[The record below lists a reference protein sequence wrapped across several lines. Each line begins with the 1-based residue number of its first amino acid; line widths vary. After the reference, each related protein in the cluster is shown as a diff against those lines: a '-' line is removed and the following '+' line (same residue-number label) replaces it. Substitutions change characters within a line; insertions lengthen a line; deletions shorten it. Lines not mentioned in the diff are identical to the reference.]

1 MKIVIDTYAW
11 IEVFLGTEKGR
22 KAVEIIR
29 DADEVYT
36 PSIVLAEI
44 SKKYAQSGY
53 SDKEIEERIRAIT
66 RQTRIVKIDERLALL
81 IAKAYRELIRNYE
94 EKGSKGNKPGVADAI
109 ILASAWKVGGKILT
123 GDAHFK
129 DMELTIWIGD

>member
-1 MKIVIDTYAW
+1 LKIVIDTYAW

-22 KAVEIIR
+22 KVVGILK
-29 DADEVYT
+29 DAEEVYT

-53 SDKEIEERIRAIT
+53 SDEKIEERIRAIT

-81 IAKAYRELIRNYE
+81 VAKAYRELIRNYE
-94 EKGSKGNKPGVADAI
+94 AKGSKGNKPGIADAI

-129 DMELTIWIGD
+129 GMENVIWIGD

>member
-22 KAVEIIR
+22 KAVGIIR

-94 EKGSKGNKPGVADAI
+94 AKGSRGNKPGVADAI

>member
-1 MKIVIDTYAW
+1 LKIVIDTYAW